1 MEKKKIVITQ
11 KNTPEGGD
19 KTVVQPP
26 QREKIRL
33 GGGKNSEKKPEEKN
47 TSYGLP
53 KRGQRN
59 RKEQFA
65 TLWEQRSVK
74 MTVIGIPVF
83 FLLIFMGSKINFGTP
98 SNNPVISAI
107 DTIEK
112 TDSSEQETTPIVN
125 NNIHPSSDSSLSMTQ
140 ITVKENDN
148 NTLESVLSKVNL
160 TKEAM
165 DELVKVG
172 NTNPHLRTLQSGRD
186 VSIYSSKEDKTPK
199 YLIYKTESGQEIL
212 FDLQEK
218 IIHSTNNQIF
228 VLKNQPVLIRKEEDG
243 FIYSIL
249 DNNLRHELSE
259 VMEKAL
265 KWSIDLW
272 HVKQGDKYQVI
283 YEEIQDRNK
292 KATGV
297 KGVKAICFETQGKK
311 IYAIAQNTGSGI
323 EFFDMNGKA
332 LKGGFLK
339 APLAVPRITS
349 GFQKNRMHPVDKVV
363 RDHGGTDYGAPE
375 GTEIFSVADGT
386 VIELGNNPGGNGN
399 FIAVKHDNVYS
410 TKYLHMSKHGEGM
423 QIGTKVI
430 QGQVI
435 GYVGQTGK
443 ATGPHLCF
451 RFRKNGVEVNP
462 LEEVLP
468 SSGTPLPAQY
478 QPNFNAFRDSVVRVF
493 AETRTFL

>member
-1 MEKKKIVITQ
+1 
-11 KNTPEGGD
+11 
-19 KTVVQPP
+19 
-26 QREKIRL
+26 
-33 GGGKNSEKKPEEKN
+33 
-47 TSYGLP
+47 
-53 KRGQRN
+53 
-59 RKEQFA
+59 
-65 TLWEQRSVK
+65 
-74 MTVIGIPVF
+74 
-83 FLLIFMGSKINFGTP
+83 
-98 SNNPVISAI
+98 
-107 DTIEK
+107 
-112 TDSSEQETTPIVN
+112 
-125 NNIHPSSDSSLSMTQ
+125 
-140 ITVKENDN
+140 
-148 NTLESVLSKVNL
+148 
-160 TKEAM
+160 
-165 DELVKVG
+165 
-172 NTNPHLRTLQSGRD
+172 
-186 VSIYSSKEDKTPK
+186 
-199 YLIYKTESGQEIL
+199 
-212 FDLQEK
+212 
-218 IIHSTNNQIF
+218 
-228 VLKNQPVLIRKEEDG
+228 
-243 FIYSIL
+243 
-249 DNNLRHELSE
+249 
-259 VMEKAL
+259 
-265 KWSIDLW
+265 
-272 HVKQGDKYQVI
+272 
-283 YEEIQDRNK
+283 
-292 KATGV
+292 
-297 KGVKAICFETQGKK
+297 
-311 IYAIAQNTGSGI
+311 
-323 EFFDMNGKA
+323 MNGKA